1 MAEAAFSKTRN
12 PITVSVVI
20 NTNYG
25 GFSLS
30 QQAAEAVLQRK
41 GIGYRLEKA
50 SHGDTEYPYIGDG
63 WDTAMDVCTRYDADL
78 VAVVR
83 EMGVKAAGAPGCALK
98 IVDFAIGID
107 IDSYDGKETAKVY
120 GTEVS
125 ETPDLGDCPN
135 GSK

>member
-1 MAEAAFSKTRN
+1 MPSKTKN

-30 QQAAEAVLQRK
+30 RQAAEAVLQRK
-41 GIGYRLEKA
+41 GIAYRLAKA
-50 SHGDTEYPYIGDG
+50 SHGDSEYPYIGDG
-63 WDTAMDVCTRYDADL
+63 WDTAMDICTRHDADL

-83 EMGVKAAGAPGCALK
+83 EMGVTAAGSADCALK
-98 IVDFAIGID
+98 IVDFAIDID
-107 IDSYDGKETAKVY
+107 ITSYDGKETAKVY

-125 ETPDLGDCPN
+125 
-135 GSK
+135 